1 MKEETSVDVKI
12 EKSDYLGYRDEPD
25 RDPRAHAI
33 SHAFKAEITS
43 WEPKAADDAK
53 SLVLVDPSEI
63 DNLDFAFSDHKEMIL
78 KALSMK

>member
-1 MKEETSVDVKI
+1 MQEETSVDVKI

-43 WEPKAADDAK
+43 
-53 SLVLVDPSEI
+53 
-63 DNLDFAFSDHKEMIL
+63 
-78 KALSMK
+78 